1 MTVSNSDLRTMFL
14 YVLVAILLFVVVNN
28 NMKSDRNN
36 ENIMREIDKIEE
48 IEEKMDLILLNQT
61 INSLR

>member
-1 MTVSNSDLRTMFL
+1 MDIDNLVAQ
-14 YVLVAILLFVVVNN
+14 VLVAILLFVVVNN